1 MRRDQIRKLSLA
13 LIGLMVLFMQLA
25 NARHVFT
32 AVRPYHHEFALLIT
46 IVFVLTPFAAI
57 LADTFKNNA
66 TDPRNQR
73 VIFGVAAFSLLS
85 ELWANLSVGAWEAHG
100 DNEMIV
106 GIARLFNL
114 GYSTTLFL
122 GAVAYSMM
130 VSLMTGLLIWALVK
144 ALRETLGIE
153 QVTTASSSTHL
164 GYDPTR
170 LGAQRLGRV
179 REDAAGYEHVG
190 TNGR

>member
-1 MRRDQIRKLSLA
+1 MRRNQIRKVSLA
-13 LIGLMVLFMQLA
+13 LLGLMVLFMQLA

-32 AVRPYHHEFALLIT
+32 AVRPYHHEFSWLMT
-46 IVFVLTPFAAI
+46 VVFVLTPFAAI

-73 VIFGVAAFSLLS
+73 VIFAVAAFTFLS

-100 DNEMIV
+100 DNAMITAV
-106 GIARLFNL
+106 GQLFNL
-114 GYSTTLFL
+114 GYLHTLFM

-130 VSLMTGLLIWALVK
+130 VSLMTALLVWALVK

-153 QVTTASSSTHL
+153 QGAARTATEP
-164 GYDPTR
+164 GYDPTSLTAER
-170 LGAQRLGRV
+170 LDGAGDRV
-179 REDAAGYEHVG
+179 PELEHIG
-190 TNGR
+190 ANGH